1 MEKQKNNVQYST
13 ADDLGGLELLQA
25 DYKNQC
31 FSKHVHEGYCINII
45 DKGAQRFYRSGANHL
60 APQNSIVLVNADQ
73 VHDGHK
79 ATDNGWSYRAMYPTP
94 EMLSDI
100 SAELQNKRKDAPWFP
115 EPVVQDTYIA
125 NKLHHLFNV
134 LEYSDNALERETHYL
149 STITELVC
157 RHGKQ
162 NQSLAKLGKEPRAVQ
177 QVRDYLDDN
186 FAENISMQQLSDTTQ
201 LSPFYLA
208 RLFHKVVGL
217 PPHAYQ
223 VQRRVNHAKKL
234 IGSGMKLSD
243 VAVDCGFTD
252 QSHLSRNFKRSLG
265 ATPGAYQRMV
275 GTC

>member
-1 MEKQKNNVQYST
+1 MKEQKNIAQYST

-45 DKGAQRFYRSGANHL
+45 DKGAQRFYRSGANHV
-60 APQNSIVLVNADQ
+60 APQNTIVLVNADQ

-100 SAELQNKRKDAPWFP
+100 SVELQGKHKDAPWFP
-115 EPVVQDTYIA
+115 DPVVRDTYIA
-125 NKLHHLFNV
+125 NKLHHLFNL
-134 LEYSDNALERETHYL
+134 LEYSDNKLERETHYL
-149 STITELVC
+149 STLTELVC

-162 NQSLAKLGKEPRAVQ
+162 NKTLAKLGKEPRAVQ
-177 QVRDYLDDN
+177 QARDYLEDN
-186 FAENISMQQLSDTTQ
+186 FSENISMQQLADTTQ

-208 RLFHKVVGL
+208 RLFHKTVGL

-234 IGSGMKLSD
+234 ISRGVKLSD
-243 VAVDCGFTD
+243 VAADCGFAD
-252 QSHLSRNFKRSLG
+252 QSHLSRHFKLNLG

-275 GTC
+275 NA